1 MPPKG
6 AQKTKEAKAKA
17 AAGGGAKKKKKWGKG
32 KMREKLM
39 NLVLFDEPTWERLL
53 VEVPK
58 MKLIT
63 SSTISERLKINS
75 SLARASIKE
84 LIARG
89 LIRQVRT
96 RGKCIART
104 ASRARALSL
113 SLSPPLSRARA
124 RACVRSVQ
132 RERARDCPCTVLC
145 VHHRGDTH
153 RTHTSR

>member
-6 AQKTKEAKAKA
+6 QQKSKEAKAKA

-53 VEVPK
+53 TEVPK

-63 SSTISERLKINS
+63 PSTISERLKING

-89 LIRQVRT
+89 LIRQVSYSHSQGIYT
-96 RGKCIART
+96 RAT
-104 ASRARALSL
+104 NQA
-113 SLSPPLSRARA
+113 
-124 RACVRSVQ
+124 
-132 RERARDCPCTVLC
+132 
-145 VHHRGDTH
+145 
-153 RTHTSR
+153 